1 MAYPV
6 TSPKQKTSG
15 WRTKARPTHT
25 GTDFGWYVGGVTYPR
40 DVFAISDGTVKTG
53 SESRAGNYVNLYS
66 GNKRWLYGHLA
77 SISVRNGQAVKAG
90 QKLGVMGQTGNAQG
104 VHLHLSLYIN
114 GVESNPELH
123 ITNSPV
129 KKEDSGVKIGSG
141 DNWYN
146 RLNKLHHQ
154 VRGRELGRPVFNS
167 FVGQDTLRYIEILSD
182 DKEADTVQNW
192 QNVGK
197 TAVNDKWDQQIYGLQ
212 DVVKAKDKELAAL
225 KKAIADD
232 KIEDA
237 KVLAKLAKLEAQ
249 SDKAEAD
256 AKEHEKVKSG
266 FVDALLDIF
275 NKFKK

>member
-275 NKFKK
+275 NKFKI

>member
-77 SISVRNGQAVKAG
+77 SISVRNGQTVKAG

-123 ITNSPV
+123 ITNTPV
-129 KKEDSGVKIGSG
+129 KKGG
-141 DNWYN
+141 
-146 RLNKLHHQ
+146 
-154 VRGRELGRPVFNS
+154 
-167 FVGQDTLRYIEILSD
+167 
-182 DKEADTVQNW
+182 
-192 QNVGK
+192 
-197 TAVNDKWDQQIYGLQ
+197 
-212 DVVKAKDKELAAL
+212 
-225 KKAIADD
+225 
-232 KIEDA
+232 
-237 KVLAKLAKLEAQ
+237 
-249 SDKAEAD
+249 
-256 AKEHEKVKSG
+256 
-266 FVDALLDIF
+266 
-275 NKFKK
+275 

>member
-25 GTDFGWYVGGVTYPR
+25 GTDFGWYVSGVTYPR
-40 DVFAISDGTVKTG
+40 DVFAISDGIVKTG

-77 SISVRNGQAVKAG
+77 SISVKNGQAVKAG
-90 QKLGVMGQTGNAQG
+90 QKLGVMGATGNAQG
-104 VHLHLSLYIN
+104 IHLHLSLYIN

-123 ITNSPV
+123 ITNTPV

-141 DNWYN
+141 NNWYN

-167 FVGQDTLRYIEILSD
+167 YVGKDTLKYIEDLSD
-182 DKEADTVQNW
+182 NKEADTVQHW

-197 TAVNDKWDQQIYGLQ
+197 TAVNDRWDKQIYGLQ

-275 NKFKK
+275 NKFKI

>member
-15 WRTKARPTHT
+15 WRTKGRPTHT

-77 SISVRNGQAVKAG
+77 SISVKNGQAVKAG

-123 ITNSPV
+123 ITNTPV